1 VSVQAGAAQGLLE
14 KDPDAARG
22 HLEAVHRAAHEAL
35 VELRRLV
42 GVLREDE
49 ASYSPQPG
57 LERLDQLLADAR
69 AAGLP
74 VELATEGASDSLPAG
89 LDLTAYRIVQESLT
103 NVRRHAP
110 GAPTRVRI
118 RRGEDRLEV
127 EVANGPGGRA
137 AGPGGRHGLIGMSER
152 VRLYGGTLD
161 AGPVPDGGFAVR
173 AELPLEAPPREP
185 SEPEPV
191 ANSRHARGPT
201 EIQRLDLALA
211 GGFLALGLLD
221 SVLRAGSAPLGV
233 RLLFAVAFALPVLV
247 RRRWPVAALA
257 TVAALMTL
265 RGVAFEGLDEETV
278 PFAVLLLTTFSAALH
293 EPRRFWAIAA
303 LPIPVVAVVVG
314 VLSEDLDAPPGVDI
328 AILGALA
335 VGAWTAGYLA
345 RRRAEQLALAHAQA
359 PELAREAV
367 AAERARMAAELH
379 DVVAHS
385 VSIVSVQ
392 AGAAGQRLEKDPAAA
407 REHLRAVQLAAQEA
421 LREMR
426 RLLGVLR
433 EEQAEY
439 MPQPG
444 LARLPELVE
453 EARGAGLPV
462 ELREEGERGE
472 VAQGVDLAAFR
483 IVQEALT
490 NVRRHAGRV
499 PTTVGVRYAA
509 DEIELEVQNAPGST
523 GNGGGSGH
531 GILGMAERARV
542 YGGSIDAGPDGRGG
556 FAVRARLPR

>member
-1 VSVQAGAAQGLLE
+1 
-14 KDPDAARG
+14 
-22 HLEAVHRAAHEAL
+22 
-35 VELRRLV
+35 
-42 GVLREDE
+42 
-49 ASYSPQPG
+49 
-57 LERLDQLLADAR
+57 
-69 AAGLP
+69 
-74 VELATEGASDSLPAG
+74 
-89 LDLTAYRIVQESLT
+89 
-103 NVRRHAP
+103 
-110 GAPTRVRI
+110 
-118 RRGEDRLEV
+118 
-127 EVANGPGGRA
+127 
-137 AGPGGRHGLIGMSER
+137 M
-152 VRLYGGTLD
+152 
-161 AGPVPDGGFAVR
+161 
-173 AELPLEAPPREP
+173 
-185 SEPEPV
+185 
-191 ANSRHARGPT
+191 
-201 EIQRLDLALA
+201 
-211 GGFLALGLLD
+211 
-221 SVLRAGSAPLGV
+221 
-233 RLLFAVAFALPVLV
+233 
-247 RRRWPVAALA
+247 
-257 TVAALMTL
+257 L
-265 RGVAFEGLDEETV
+265 RGVAFEGLDEETA
-278 PFAVLLLTTFSAALH
+278 PFAVLLLATFSAALH
-293 EPRRFWAIAA
+293 ERLRVWAIAA

-314 VLSEDLDAPPGVDI
+314 VLSEDLESPPGVDI
-328 AILGALA
+328 AILGALT

-345 RRRAEQLALAHAQA
+345 RRRAEQLALAHAEA

-367 AAERARMAAELH
+367 AAERARVAAELH

-392 AGAAGQRLEKDPAAA
+392 AGAAGQLLEKDPAAA
-407 REHLRAVQLAAQEA
+407 REHLRAVQQAAQDA

-439 MPQPG
+439 VPQPG
-444 LARLPELVE
+444 LARLPDLVE

-509 DEIELEVQNAPGST
+509 DEIELEVQNAPGTT

-542 YGGSIDAGPDGRGG
+542 YGGSLDAGPDSRGG